1 MSRVEMWRACLPKM
15 WKRIYVL
22 VSIAL
27 LVAVTLSLLPA
38 LAAAQ
43 AEGDDFIQEI
53 IAHMSVEERVGQLF
67 MVTFA
72 GSDVG
77 LDSDIAQLIVQ
88 YRVGGVVLLSSNGN
102 FSNQGDTPLQVAQ
115 LTNSLQQ
122 LAFIAAQQ
130 TTGTIPPGT
139 QPLTGTTPITGTM
152 GPGPFIPLFIAL
164 DHEGDGYPYTRLTNG
179 FTALPNNMALGA
191 TWDEA
196 NAQAIG
202 QIVGREL
209 SAVGVNMLF
218 GPSLDVLSSPRPT
231 LKGDLGTRVFGGDPY
246 WVGKM
251 GQAYIQ
257 GVHEGSEGRVA
268 TVAKHFPGRGGS
280 DRRADEEVS
289 TVPKSLQELRKIE
302 LAPFFAVTAL
312 DEADPIAITEALM
325 SSHIRYRGFQ
335 GNIRQLTPP
344 ISFAAELQDIL
355 SLPEFEPWRQAG
367 GVMVT
372 DALGV
377 PAVRKYYD
385 PQLQSF
391 PHKRVAHEAFLA
403 GNDLLVLSQFALTD
417 AWADQFENIKSTI
430 EFFRDKYMTDS
441 KFQAQVDQSLARI
454 LRLKHKL
461 YPEFSLE
468 KVQVDEGQLAGKVGQ
483 GYDQVSQIAQKA
495 VTLIYPGPE
504 ELADRLP
511 SPPLLGEK
519 ILIFTDDRQAQDC
532 YDCPPFYFIEPDA
545 LEKMILTLYG
555 PEASGQIE
563 PAQIESLT
571 FSQLKAYLSSEGTEE
586 ATEDIAPLI
595 QEADWIIFAML
606 DVNLDD
612 YPNSD
617 AVKLFL
623 KQLSDSLRNKKIV
636 VLAYNAPYYLDTT
649 EISKLTAYYGIYSK
663 VPAFIDASVRALF
676 RQFTL
681 QGAPPVTVEGI
692 NYDLILQMEP
702 DPDQVIE
709 IIPVNALL
717 EGTPTEETP
726 GSIGVKVG
734 DTLELRTG
742 IIKDQNGHPVPDGT
756 PVVFRF
762 FYPAETLE
770 LPRLET
776 TTVNGV
782 AEAAIKLERT
792 GQLEITATSGPA
804 LKSITLIVTIEGDEL
819 ATIATLVPT
828 ATATPTLTPTPSPT
842 PVPPTATPSPSP
854 TPQPTA
860 EIITPTEGNTTSRR
874 VGIGAFIV
882 SLIATLMVGSTGYA
896 LRRNEGRPPTQ
907 GLKAFLWVLI
917 CGTVGYIAY
926 GLGWPGAGFF
936 LRLSRHWGAPLMSL
950 VFSLFPV
957 GVILVG
963 TARRRWAGGHPTQ

>member
-1 MSRVEMWRACLPKM
+1 MRSR
-15 WKRIYVL
+15 INVL
-22 VSIAL
+22 VSTGL
-27 LVAVTLSLLPA
+27 LVAVMLSLLPVPV
-38 LAAAQ
+38 AAQ
-43 AEGDDFIQEI
+43 AENDFIQEI
-53 IAHMSVEERVGQLF
+53 IARMSVEERIGQLF
-67 MVTFA
+67 MVTFT

-77 LDSDIAQLIVQ
+77 PGSDIAQLIVQ

-115 LTNSLQQ
+115 LANGLQQ
-122 LAFIAAQQ
+122 LAFTAAQQ
-130 TTGTIPPGT
+130 ATTSIPPGT
-139 QPLTGTTPITGTM
+139 QPLTGTTPVTGTLPL
-152 GPGPFIPLFIAL
+152 GPSPYIPLLIAL

-191 TWDEA
+191 TWDKA
-196 NAQAIG
+196 NARAIG

-218 GPSLDVLSSPRPT
+218 GPSLDVLNNPRPT

-268 TVAKHFPGRGGS
+268 TVAKHFPGHGDS

-302 LAPFFAVTAL
+302 LAPFFTVTAL
-312 DEADPIAITEALM
+312 GGAEPAAITEALM

-344 ISFAAELQDIL
+344 ISFAAELQAIL
-355 SLPEFEPWRQAG
+355 SLPEFAPWRQAG

-391 PHKRVAHEAFLA
+391 PHKRVAQEAFLA

-417 AWADQFENIKSTI
+417 VWADQFENIKSTI
-430 EFFRDKYMTDS
+430 QFFRDKYVSDS

-454 LRLKHKL
+454 LRLKHQL
-461 YPEFSLE
+461 YPDFSLE
-468 KVQVDEGQLAGKVGQ
+468 EVQVDVGQLAEKVGK
-483 GYDQVSQIAQKA
+483 GYDQVSQIAEKA
-495 VTLIYPGPE
+495 VTLIYPGPD

-511 SPPLLGEK
+511 SSPLLEDK

-532 YDCPPFYFIEPDA
+532 YDCPPFSFIEPDA
-545 LEKMILTLYG
+545 LEKTILRLYG
-555 PEASGQIE
+555 PEASEKIE
-563 PAQIESLT
+563 PAQIRSLT
-571 FSQLKAYLSSEGTEE
+571 FSQLKGYLSTAGTGGS
-586 ATEDIAPLI
+586 TEDIAPLI
-595 QEADWIIFAML
+595 QEADWIIFATL

-612 YPNSD
+612 YPDSD

-676 RQFTL
+676 REFTL
-681 QGAPPVTVEGI
+681 QGAPPVTVQGI
-692 NYDLILQMEP
+692 NYDLILRMEP

-709 IIPVNALL
+709 IMPVGASM
-717 EGTPTEETP
+717 EGTPTAETP

-734 DTLELRTG
+734 DTLELRTSV
-742 IIKDQNGHPVPDGT
+742 IKDKNGNPVPDGT

-776 TTVNGV
+776 TTVDGI
-782 AEAAIKLERT
+782 AEAAVKLERT
-792 GQLEITATSGPA
+792 GQLEITAASGPS
-804 LKSITLIVTIEGDEL
+804 LKSIKLIVTIEGDEP
-819 ATIATLVPT
+819 ATIVTQVPT
-828 ATATPTLTPTPSPT
+828 AVPTPTVTPTPTPTPTPVPATPTPSPT
-842 PVPPTATPSPSP
+842 PQPTVEVIPSEASPS
-854 TPQPTA
+854 
-860 EIITPTEGNTTSRR
+860 SRR
-874 VGIGAFIV
+874 VGVGAFLL
-882 SLIATLMVGSTGYA
+882 SLVATFTVGGAGYA
-896 LRRNEGRPPTQ
+896 LRRNEGRSPTQ
-907 GLKAFLWVLI
+907 GLRAFLWVLI
-917 CGTVGYIAY
+917 CGTAGYIAY
-926 GLGWPGAGFF
+926 GLSWPGAGFF
-936 LRLSRHWGAPLMSL
+936 LKISRHWGAPLMSL
-950 VFSLFPV
+950 FFSLFPV
-957 GVILVG
+957 GVMLVG
-963 TARRRWAGGHPTQ
+963 TARRGWIRHLTQ

>member
-1 MSRVEMWRACLPKM
+1 MLE
-15 WKRIYVL
+15 RINVL
-22 VSIAL
+22 VSTG
-27 LVAVTLSLLPA
+27 LVVAMMLSLLPMPV
-38 LAAAQ
+38 AAQ
-43 AEGDDFIQEI
+43 AEDDFVQEI
-53 IAHMSVEERVGQLF
+53 IARMSVEERVGQLF

-72 GSDVG
+72 GTDVG
-77 LDSDIAQLIVQ
+77 PGSDIAQLIAQ

-102 FSNQGDTPLQVAQ
+102 FSNQGDTPLQVAR
-115 LTNSLQQ
+115 LANGLQQ
-122 LAFIAAQQ
+122 FTFTAAQLARA
-130 TTGTIPPGT
+130 TIPPGT
-139 QPLTGTTPITGTM
+139 QPLTGTTPATGTLP
-152 GPGPFIPLFIAL
+152 PGPAPYIPLLISL

-209 SAVGVNMLF
+209 SEVGVNMLF
-218 GPSLDVLSSPRPT
+218 GPSLDVLSNPRPT
-231 LKGDLGTRVFGGDPY
+231 LKGDLGTRIFGGDPY
-246 WVGKM
+246 WVGRM
-251 GQAYIQ
+251 GQAYIR
-257 GVHEGSEGRVA
+257 GVHEGSEGQVA
-268 TVAKHFPGRGGS
+268 TVAKHFPGHGGS

-302 LAPFFAVTAL
+302 LAPFFTFTAL
-312 DEADPIAITEALM
+312 GEAEPGAITEALM

-391 PHKRVAHEAFLA
+391 PHKRVAQEALLA

-417 AWADQFENIKSTI
+417 VWADQFENIKSTI
-430 EFFRDKYMTDS
+430 EFFRDKYVSDS

-454 LRLKHKL
+454 LHLKHKL

-468 KVQVDEGQLAGKVGQ
+468 EVRVDVGQLVGNVGQ
-483 GYDQVSQIAQKA
+483 GYDQVSQIAEDA
-495 VTLIYPGPE
+495 ITLIYPGPE

-511 SPPLLGEK
+511 SPPLLGEN

-545 LEKMILTLYG
+545 LKETIFRLYG

-563 PAQIESLT
+563 PTQIRSLT
-571 FSQLKAYLSSEGTEE
+571 FSQLKRHLISQGPEGS
-586 ATEDIAPLI
+586 TEDIAPFI
-595 QEADWIIFAML
+595 QEAEWIIFAML

-649 EISKLTAYYGIYSK
+649 EISKLTAYYGTYSK

-676 RQFTL
+676 REFTL
-681 QGAPPVTVEGI
+681 QGVPPVTVQGI

-709 IIPVNALL
+709 IMPINAFM

-734 DTLELRTG
+734 DTLELQTG
-742 IIKDQNGHPVPDGT
+742 IIKDKNGYPVPDGT

-776 TTVNGV
+776 TTVNGI
-782 AEAAIKLERT
+782 AKAAIKLEPT
-792 GQLEITATSGPA
+792 GQLEITVASDPA
-804 LKSITLIVTIEGDEL
+804 LKSITLIVTIEGDEP

-828 ATATPTLTPTPSPT
+828 ATPAPTVTPTPTPTTTPTAT
-842 PVPPTATPSPSP
+842 PVPPTPTPTP
-854 TPQPTA
+854 THTTVPQPTVEVIPPEA
-860 EIITPTEGNTTSRR
+860 SPISRR
-874 VGIGAFIV
+874 VGVGAFLL
-882 SLIATLMVGSTGYA
+882 SLVATFMVGGASYV
-896 LRRNEGRPPTQ
+896 LRRNEGRSPTQ
-907 GLKAFLWVLI
+907 GLRAFLWALI

-926 GLGWPGAGFF
+926 GLGWPGAGLF
-936 LRLSRHWGAPLMSL
+936 LRFSRLWGAPLMSL

-957 GVILVG
+957 GVVLVG
-963 TARRRWAGGHPTQ
+963 TVRRGWARHPTQ